1 MVFFDVLASKLLP
14 HRYLGE
20 ILQQDNAP
28 SHKLAET
35 QTWFFKNAVDIL
47 ENWLPIS
54 PDLNIIEQLWSI
66 LKTSVVK
73 RHPKNVDDLE
83 KFVLEEFYAI
93 PDFYVE
99 KFFKSMKNRLNL
111 RIINRGGFTRYWQC
125 ILFSI
130 LC

>member
-1 MVFFDVLASKLLP
+1 M
-14 HRYLGE
+14 YLGE

-28 SHKLAET
+28 SHKLAEI

-54 PDLNIIEQLWSI
+54 PDLNIIEKLWSI
-66 LKTSVVK
+66 LKTRVVK
-73 RHPKNVDDLE
+73 RRPKNVDDLE

-111 RIINRGGFTRYWQC
+111 RIINRGEFTRY
-125 ILFSI
+125 
-130 LC
+130 